1 MAAAGIAWWALQ
13 GTPVQD
19 RATPSAF
26 AAEYGFTSGT
36 AVNVI
41 TKGGT
46 NQYHGSLFAYFRDM
60 RTSARNFFDRRAV
73 QPSTLLVLATGLAA
87 AGLRGHRIFAFLRGE
102 GPVWPFAALLI
113 YLSIIPVIVFV
124 FLPKGRVYR
133 EALSEAE
140 ARGEVT
146 ARLRGA
152 IADPVVMA
160 ARGYEFVMIAVL
172 VFLMVAM
179 PF

>member
-1 MAAAGIAWWALQ
+1 MLGAISVVVHVLSVFWLVAGIVGRDACWWHAARAQDLAALRQ
-13 GTPVQD
+13 IAGL
-19 RATPSAF
+19 AS
-26 AAEYGFTSGT
+26 
-36 AVNVI
+36 
-41 TKGGT
+41 
-46 NQYHGSLFAYFRDM
+46 
-60 RTSARNFFDRRAV
+60 FFDRRAV
-73 QPSTLLVLATGLAA
+73 QPSTLLVLVTGLAA
-87 AGLRGHRIFAFLRGE
+87 AGLRGHRIFAFVRGE

-113 YLSIIPVIVFV
+113 YLSIIPVIAFV

-133 EALSEAE
+133 AALAEAE
-140 ARGEVT
+140 SRGEVT

-152 IADPVVMA
+152 IADPAVMA